1 MNKKEKKSPQ
11 LFNVPLP
18 PEEPITTSAPRTTLP
33 LPYEGPTTRSRSR
46 NRPAVQIPV
55 PQEQTIS
62 PSRFNVPLPAEEP
75 GPPASFSITPNTTLQ
90 ETLTSIQ
97 DTSNAMISLAESIQR
112 TADAFSAGS
121 ARSEGSAR
129 SARSRPRSVRSE
141 LNTATLNPYN
151 PAGSEYRSQTSDV
164 ENQLN
169 YERMLRSGGGGG
181 SPSIPSSWGS
191 SSDNPQGGN
200 PPGRGFPGRGPPSG
214 GPPSDDDPAGSVRS
228 SAFLGSERSDNP
240 TDWAGFYESL
250 ENTLALELAYRRMIG
265 DTDANRGNYRR
276 KPITTPIEQ
285 WRDDI
290 RRYESEKI
298 RIQRIFDI
306 KYENGEDTTDE
317 MIYLSEL
324 DNAIA
329 DTMRFLKGMPQ
340 YVQPPL
346 DQDPFPNIEV
356 PVIAQIDEIQKKLT
370 SQTVEFQKKFEK
382 TFFDLNQFISDSVRN
397 KVYIDTNVIFGQIRN
412 ATGDFFTD
420 QFVDTFLM
428 PIFARIQL
436 YNEGRMIGYNP
447 LSIQFPI
454 ISPLKPTVLYSA
466 PPKNALPG
474 TNNEIIFENIPDGGV
489 YSQFMGK
496 YGNIKHPEFPLVE
509 LKFNKNVVSGKFVC
523 TQKVDGK
530 EKSRKF
536 DDVNQAKG
544 WAIRGGFYADKIEK
558 LRQSAIQDRYVR
570 KLRVIPVLKK

>member
-33 LPYEGPTTRSRSR
+33 LPYEGPMTRSRSR

-62 PSRFNVPLPAEEP
+62 PSRFNVPLPAQEP

-141 LNTATLNPYN
+141 LNTATFNPYN
-151 PAGSEYRSQTSDV
+151 TAGSEYRSQTSDV

-169 YERMLRSGGGGG
+169 YERMLRSGGGSGP
-181 SPSIPSSWGS
+181 PSLPSSWGS
-191 SSDNPQGGN
+191 SSDNP
-200 PPGRGFPGRGPPSG
+200 PGRGPPSG
-214 GPPSDDDPAGSVRS
+214 GPPSES
-228 SAFLGSERSDNP
+228 SLGDMFSEDSPFRVKPFISDE
-240 TDWAGFYESL
+240 DWAVFIQNLNDINTFHPFYAP
-250 ENTLALELAYRRMIG
+250 NV
-265 DTDANRGNYRR
+265 DANLGNYRR

-285 WRDDI
+285 WRADI

-298 RIQRIFDI
+298 RIQRIVDI
-306 KYENGEDTTDE
+306 KYENGEDITE
-317 MIYLSEL
+317 EIKYLYEL

-329 DTMRFLKGMPQ
+329 DTMRFLKGMPE

-346 DQDPFPNIEV
+346 AQDPFPDVKV
-356 PVIAQIDEIQKKLT
+356 PVITQLEEIQKKL
-370 SQTVEFQKKFEK
+370 SIQTVEFQKKFEK

-454 ISPLKPTVLYSA
+454 ISPIKPTVLYSA

-474 TNNEIIFENIPDGGV
+474 TNNEIIFENIPDGSV

-496 YGNIKHPEFPLVE
+496 YGNIKHPEYPLVE
-509 LKFNKNVVSGKFVC
+509 LKFNKNVISGKFVC

-558 LRQSAIQDRYVR
+558 LRQSSIQGRYDR